1 MAEKN
6 TSNGKGSDPR
16 NCMSDNFKENFDLIK
31 WDTKLGNKKDIEVG
45 DQPLTQRIMKKKP
58 RAVA

>member
-16 NCMSDNFKENFDLIK
+16 NCMSDSFKENFDLIK
-31 WDTKLGNKKDIEVG
+31 WDTKIGNKKDLKLKRLKLKER
-45 DQPLTQRIMKKKP
+45 QSYF
-58 RAVA
+58 

>member
-16 NCMSDNFKENFDLIK
+16 NCMSDSFKENFDLIK
-31 WDTKLGNKKDIEVG
+31 WDTKIGNKKDMKNKI
-45 DQPLTQRIMKKKP
+45 DSDLPLPAIRMSYF
-58 RAVA
+58 R